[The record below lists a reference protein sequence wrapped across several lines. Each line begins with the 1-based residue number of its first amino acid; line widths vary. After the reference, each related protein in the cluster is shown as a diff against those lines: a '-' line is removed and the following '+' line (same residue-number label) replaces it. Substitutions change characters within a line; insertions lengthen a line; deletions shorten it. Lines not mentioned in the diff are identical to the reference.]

1 MLMML
6 ISINV
11 DVDDL
16 DDIVNTDYLGSFHL
30 NQVRT
35 CSSGL
40 GAAAGVCTGAAGE
53 AASSLKTLDDTGSAR
68 SDDPVVMVGMAGI
81 VELWSS
87 RPKPAAGAGAGA
99 EGSPRPRL
107 AGLLLETFSI
117 TGLSPPPPFKHWS
130 SR

>member
-1 MLMML
+1 MML

-11 DVDDL
+11 DVDDV

-40 GAAAGVCTGAAGE
+40 GAAAGAAGE

-99 EGSPRPRL
+99 ERSPRPRL

-117 TGLSPPPPFKHWS
+117 TGLSPPPPFKH
-130 SR
+130 